1 MSFTESNTVEQ
12 MILDAGN
19 SLGSGAV
26 QPLAALFQ
34 IRKPLRQAN
43 PILATPARVSPSSGW
58 IKTLCF
64 QALNFLDA
72 SIAAGY
78 RGSGFQAAPI
88 LR

>member
-12 MILDAGN
+12 MILDAGT
-19 SLGSGAV
+19 SLGSCAV
-26 QPLAALFQ
+26 QPLSALFQ
-34 IRKPLRQAN
+34 IRKPLPQAN
-43 PILATPARVSPSSGW
+43 PILATPVRVSPSSGW

-64 QALNFLDA
+64 QVWNFRDA